1 MKNNYKFL
9 SARECA
15 ENVHSG
21 DCVGIS
27 GFAGAGAPKM
37 VPAAIAEKARN
48 EHTVNREF
56 KIKLISGASTGFAV
70 DGILA
75 ENNAV
80 LYRTPY
86 QSSAQLRDSINKGA
100 VEYVDMHLSAVA
112 HDLRYGCLPDID
124 VAIIEA
130 ADLTE
135 DGEITLT
142 TSSGNS
148 AVICQCAKKIIVEL
162 NEYHPSCL
170 RHIHDVYLPT
180 RENERQPIVVPSVS
194 SRIGS
199 GVVKVDPSK
208 IIGVV
213 RTNQSDGI
221 KPFKPNSEVTDAI
234 GSHVVAFL
242 EKEYQSGRMR
252 EEFLPLQSGVGN
264 IANAVLSCIEQ
275 STVIPP
281 VSMFTEVAQDAV
293 IRLLQKGRCE
303 FVSACSL
310 TVSDEVLREIY
321 DNFDFYKNKLL
332 LRPQEI
338 SNNVGICRQLGIIA
352 INTAIEVDIFGNVNS
367 SHFYGTDMMN
377 GIGGSGDFARNAAIS
392 IFVCPSVAKNGAIS
406 AIVPMVSHTD
416 HTEHDVKV
424 IVTEYGVADLRGRGP
439 RARAELIIENC
450 AHPDYRPLLRQY
462 LNLNSNG
469 HTPHTLEK
477 AFAFHSAYKE
487 RGDMR
492 LVTFNRND

>member
-1 MKNNYKFL
+1 MYMTLTPTQAADFITDGM
-9 SARECA
+9 CI
-15 ENVHSG
+15 
-21 DCVGIS
+21 GIS
-27 GFAGAGAPKM
+27 GFAGAGAPKV
-37 VPAAIAEKARN
+37 VPSAIAAKARV
-48 EHTVNREF
+48 EHDSNRGF
-56 KIKLISGASTGFAV
+56 KIKLISGASTGYAV

-75 ENNAV
+75 ENES
-80 LYRTPY
+80 LSYRVPY
-86 QSSAQLRDSINKGA
+86 QSAAPLRTSINTGA

-112 HDLRYGCLPDID
+112 HDLRYGSLPNID

-130 ADLTE
+130 ADLS
-135 DGEITLT
+135 DNGEITLT

-162 NEYHPSCL
+162 NEYHPACL
-170 RHIHDVYLPT
+170 RDIHDVYLPA
-180 RENERQPIVVPSVS
+180 RENERLPIVVPTVS

-199 GVVKVDPSK
+199 GVVKVDPEL
-208 IIGVV
+208 IVGVV
-213 RTNQSDGI
+213 RSHASDGI
-221 KPFKPNSEVTDAI
+221 TPFKPNSEVTDSI
-234 GSHVVAFL
+234 GAHVVGFL
-242 EKEYQSGRMR
+242 EKEYQSGRMHG
-252 EEFLPLQSGVGN
+252 ELLPLQSGVGN
-264 IANAVLSCIEQ
+264 IANAVLSCIDK
-275 STVIPP
+275 SSIIPP

-293 IRLLQKGRCE
+293 IHLIQKGRCK

-321 DNFDFYKNKLL
+321 DNFDFYKDKLL

-338 SNNVGICRQLGIIA
+338 SNNAGICRQLGIIA

-439 RARAELIIENC
+439 RARAELIIDNC
-450 AHPDYRPLLRQY
+450 AHPNYRPLLRQY
-462 LNLNSNG
+462 LDLNPRG

-477 AFAFHSAYKE
+477 AFSFHTSYMKY
-487 RGDMR
+487 GSM
-492 LVTFNRND
+492 LKVKF